1 MSYCIDLSDTIT
13 AYARIQSKIH
23 KTPVLQ
29 ATSIDT
35 GDLNVWYKCENLQK
49 TGSFK
54 FRGATNAVA
63 HLKENS
69 EKSGSAYKSV
79 VTHSSGNHGQALAL
93 AAKELNLPAHIVM
106 PSNSPDCKV
115 SAVKSYGANVIFC
128 EPNDEARTSTSERI
142 AKENS
147 GLIIHPNQDP
157 MVIAG
162 QASIAI
168 ELVEQLNA
176 LKFKPDA
183 VLVPVG
189 GGGMIAGMAMFLKNF
204 DKNIK
209 VIALEPEMANDC
221 ALSKKAGKLIP
232 NAVYPKT
239 VADGVRTSIGDNSW
253 PIIRDFVDDVFEISD
268 VEIIEGWRL
277 GMERLKVLLEPTA
290 GLGVAAVTSKRFRE
304 KYSELKNVA
313 VVLCG
318 GNVDIKKISSFF

>member
-1 MSYCIDLSDTIT
+1 
-13 AYARIQSKIH
+13 
-23 KTPVLQ
+23 
-29 ATSIDT
+29 
-35 GDLNVWYKCENLQK
+35 
-49 TGSFK
+49 
-54 FRGATNAVA
+54 
-63 HLKENS
+63 
-69 EKSGSAYKSV
+69 
-79 VTHSSGNHGQALAL
+79 
-93 AAKELNLPAHIVM
+93 
-106 PSNSPDCKV
+106 
-115 SAVKSYGANVIFC
+115 
-128 EPNDEARTSTSERI
+128 
-142 AKENS
+142 
-147 GLIIHPNQDP
+147 LIIHPNQDP
-157 MVIAG
+157 LVIAG

-204 DKNIK
+204 DRNIK

-239 VADGVRTSIGDNSW
+239 VADGVRTSLGENSW

-268 VEIIEGWRL
+268 AEIIEGWRL

-290 GLGVAAVTSKRFRE
+290 GLGVAAVTSERFRQ
-304 KYSELKNVA
+304 KYPELKNVA